1 MVRYTVNRFKPILFF
16 SKVLFCTWLLL
27 LIIMWLSIFVD
38 ELKNYFCVNG
48 DIIENQIMYD
58 HHTGKSRGFG
68 FVTYLTEDSV
78 DKLFSDGK
86 VHEFTLTVTQSVDIK
101 RAEPKKTGGDN
112 SFSSYG
118 ASGKYDQED
127 CYGGK
132 ANEDNI
138 MYSGNGDYIGFG
150 AFDVYISL
158 NS

>member
-1 MVRYTVNRFKPILFF
+1 
-16 SKVLFCTWLLL
+16 
-27 LIIMWLSIFVD
+27 MWLSIFVD

-48 DIIENQIMYD
+48 DIIENQFMYD

-78 DKLFSDGK
+78 DKLFSDEK
-86 VHEFTLTVTQSVDIK
+86 TLTMAQSVDIK

-132 ANEDNI
+132 ENGDNI

-150 AFDVYISL
+150 AYDVFISL

>member
-1 MVRYTVNRFKPILFF
+1 M
-16 SKVLFCTWLLL
+16 C
-27 LIIMWLSIFVD
+27 LSIFVD

-86 VHEFTLTVTQSVDIK
+86 NRSISQALTVTQSVDIK

-138 MYSGNGDYIGFG
+138 MYSGNGEYIGFG

>member
-1 MVRYTVNRFKPILFF
+1 MR
-16 SKVLFCTWLLL
+16 
-27 LIIMWLSIFVD
+27 
-38 ELKNYFCVNG
+38 
-48 DIIENQIMYD
+48 
-58 HHTGKSRGFG
+58 
-68 FVTYLTEDSV
+68 
-78 DKLFSDGK
+78 K
-86 VHEFTLTVTQSVDIK
+86 VHEFSNKQVTLSFTYVFKFKLKNRSISQALTMAQSVDIK

-132 ANEDNI
+132 ENGDNI

-150 AFDVYISL
+150 AYDVFISL